1 MSERRSGTGPD
12 EQAIRDALR
21 KVIDPEAG
29 MNVVDLGLVY
39 GVRVNPSGIEV
50 DLTMTSPACPMGE
63 MIVREAREALAAL
76 AEAGGAITVN
86 LVWDPPWSADRM
98 SEAAKRH
105 FGWNA

>member
-1 MSERRSGTGPD
+1 MNDGRAGARPD

-39 GVRVNPSGIEV
+39 GIRIDADGIAV

-63 MIVREAREALAAL
+63 MIVRDAREALGALGEAA
-76 AEAGGAITVN
+76 GAISVN
-86 LVWDPPWSADRM
+86 LVWDPPWSPDRM
-98 SEAAKRH
+98 SEAARRH
-105 FGWNA
+105 FGWNG